1 MGVMNVTRT
10 TKAFGEAQPEIKSK
24 TSELNTLS
32 AKDLEKLNGEDLGTV
47 LNKVSDANWVDP
59 SKRMRTAGNPNLDKE
74 AFFKLMFAQMKH
86 QDPMNPMKSHEMS
99 AQLAQFSSLEQMQN
113 VNTTLTEMKNAQKP
127 TEQFQALALIGK
139 SVAGDSSQVV
149 RTKEDK
155 EHDFRF
161 NLPKDAAEVVV
172 KVRDPE
178 GNIVRTY
185 NMRNLKAGDN
195 KITWNGQDE
204 NGTSQRP
211 GEYAFIAEAK
221 GGDGKKIAM
230 KTDFDGVITGVN
242 FSPEGPVLLIG
253 KQSLRLRDVRKI
265 VDPDIQKN
273 QDPINDQKI
282 NDVTNQDLKKEDVK
296 KENESVSTASAN
308 TAPNGIPTKL
318 MDELGMSSG
327 LMNKLAK
334 ETSK

>member
-1 MGVMNVTRT
+1 MGVMNVTRS
-10 TKAFGEAQPEIKSK
+10 TKAFGEVQPEIKSK
-24 TSELNTLS
+24 TSELNTLGTQ
-32 AKDLEKLNGEDLGTV
+32 DLAKLNGEDLGTV
-47 LNKVSDANWVDP
+47 LNKVSDSNWVDP
-59 SKRMRTAGNPNLDKE
+59 SKKMRTAGNPNLDKE
-74 AFFKLMFAQMKH
+74 AFFKLMFAQMKN

-113 VNTTLTEMKNAQKP
+113 INSTLTEMKNGQKP
-127 TEQFQALALIGK
+127 AEQFQALSLIGK

-161 NLPKDAAEVVV
+161 SLPKEASEVVV

-185 NMRNLKAGDN
+185 NLKNLKAGEN
-195 KITWNGQDE
+195 KITWNGQDDAG
-204 NGTSQRP
+204 NSQRP
-211 GEYAFIAEAK
+211 GEYVFMAEAL
-221 GGDGKKIAM
+221 GMDGKKIAM

-253 KQSLRLRDVRKI
+253 NQSLRLRDVRKI
-265 VDPDIQKN
+265 VDPETQKK
-273 QDPINDQKI
+273 QDPMNDQKI
-282 NDVTNQDLKKEDVK
+282 NDVTNQDLKKDIVK
-296 KENESVSTASAN
+296 KDDKEVRSA
-308 TAPNGIPTKL
+308 ANGVPTKL
-318 MDELGMSSG
+318 MQDLGMSSS

-334 ETSK
+334 ETSN